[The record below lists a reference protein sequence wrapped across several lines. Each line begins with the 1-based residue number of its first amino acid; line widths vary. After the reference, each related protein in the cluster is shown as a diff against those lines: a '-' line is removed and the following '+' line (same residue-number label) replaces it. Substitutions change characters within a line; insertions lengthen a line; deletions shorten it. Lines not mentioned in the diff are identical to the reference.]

1 MTKEAIITRL
11 NSMQDYYNDR
21 REPYYVGFDAA
32 DNEALDM
39 AIKALE
45 QQPCWD
51 AISRAEAIR
60 QFIRWASDTDDTH
73 AEVVDFSD
81 ILEYLP
87 YKICPN
93 CGADMRG
100 EDDDT

>member
-1 MTKEAIITRL
+1 MTNEEAKNVLITMKVSVEMDATPIITHKEL
-11 NSMQDYYNDR
+11 
-21 REPYYVGFDAA
+21 G
-32 DNEALDM
+32 EALDL

-45 QQPCWD
+45 QQPCED
-51 AISRAEAIR
+51 CISRAEAIR

-87 YKICPN
+87 HKICPN

-100 EDDDT
+100 EEE